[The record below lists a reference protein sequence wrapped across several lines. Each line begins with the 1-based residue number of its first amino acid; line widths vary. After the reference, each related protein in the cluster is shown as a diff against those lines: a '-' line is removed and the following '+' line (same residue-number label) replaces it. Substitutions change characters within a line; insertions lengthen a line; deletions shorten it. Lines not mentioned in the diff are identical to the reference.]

1 MDYSKLDEVRRTA
14 VPLQLDTI
22 EAFAAGRLSRRE
34 FIQRASVLGLSAT
47 SVGLVL
53 AACSNT
59 PASPAASAGGGAP
72 SAAPTTAGSAAASAA
87 ASAAT
92 GGTIRVAIQ
101 RPVSVDPVAMQDLG
115 GYGVVSQSMEFL
127 CTLTPKDLV
136 TIGPGLATEWTPNAD
151 GSVWTFKLRPNVK
164 WHDGTPF
171 TADDVVATM
180 ERLVAAGNS
189 GLKGVLPAGGA
200 KATDANTV
208 TMTLASPNGNF
219 PYLVS
224 VFNAQT
230 VITPK
235 AYAAGTTLDKVP
247 AGTGAWKL
255 KTYNTQT
262 GASFERNPD
271 WWGGTTPLDGIEFTF
286 FDATG
291 PMVTAYQGQQV
302 DAIVQFDVLSGK
314 SLIDDANFNLIAAPA
329 ALHRQIW
336 MRCDKGQFA
345 DKRVRQA
352 LAYTFDRPALIQ
364 QLFQGKAQLG
374 NDHVI
379 WEGYPYFDSSVPQ
392 RTVDTAKAKQLL
404 SDAGVSNLTA
414 TLHAGQLLEIP
425 DLATLLK
432 SQAAAAGITLNVA
445 VESLQTYYGAQWCP
459 AQPADPPCSG
469 AAELGIVDYGHRPVP
484 DVFLNAALS
493 TGGVWNSSQ
502 YSNPAFDEAFA
513 AYSAAVDVEAQT
525 EAAGTL
531 EQLLNDEVPIG
542 VPFFYNFLSGHTNA
556 FQGVRSSALGQ
567 MFVDKAS
574 QV

>member
-1 MDYSKLDEVRRTA
+1 
-14 VPLQLDTI
+14 
-22 EAFAAGRLSRRE
+22 
-34 FIQRASVLGLSAT
+34 
-47 SVGLVL
+47 
-53 AACSNT
+53 
-59 PASPAASAGGGAP
+59 
-72 SAAPTTAGSAAASAA
+72 
-87 ASAAT
+87 
-92 GGTIRVAIQ
+92 
-101 RPVSVDPVAMQDLG
+101 MQDLG
-115 GYGVVSQSMEFL
+115 GYGIVSQSMEFL

-136 TIGPGLATEWTPNAD
+136 TIGPGLATEWTPNGD
-151 GSVWTFKLRPNVK
+151 GSVWTFKLRQGVK

-235 AYAAGTTLDKVP
+235 AYTAGTTLDKVP

-262 GASFERNPD
+262 GATFERNPD
-271 WWGGTTPLDGIEFTF
+271 WWGGQTPLDGIEFTF

-314 SLIDDANFNLIAAPA
+314 SLIDDPNFNLIAAPA

-336 MRCDKGQFA
+336 MRTDKGQFA
-345 DKRVRQA
+345 KKEVRQA

-379 WEGYPYFDSSVPQ
+379 WEGYPYFDSTVPQ
-392 RTVDTAKAKQLL
+392 RTQDIAKAKALL
-404 SDAGVSNLTA
+404 SQAGVSNLTA

-432 SQAAAAGITLNVA
+432 SQAAQAGITLNVA
-445 VESLQTYYGAQWCP
+445 VESLQTFYGAQWCP
-459 AQPADPPCSG
+459 ADPKDPPCSG
-469 AAELGIVDYGHRPVP
+469 AAELGIVDYGHRGTP
-484 DVFLNAALS
+484 DVYLNAALKS
-493 TGGVWNSSQ
+493 KGIWNASQ
-502 YSNPAFDEAFA
+502 YNSTEFDTAFSNFQKAVGVDAQKA
-513 AYSAAVDVEAQT
+513 ASKQIET
-525 EAAGTL
+525 ILL
-531 EQLLNDEVPIG
+531 EDTPIG
-542 VPFFYNFLSGHTNA
+542 LPYFYNYLAGSSKSFSGFYA
-556 FQGVRSSALGQ
+556 SGLGQ
-567 MFVDKAS
+567 AFFSATSKTA
-574 QV
+574 

>member
-1 MDYSKLDEVRRTA
+1 
-14 VPLQLDTI
+14 
-22 EAFAAGRLSRRE
+22 
-34 FIQRASVLGLSAT
+34 
-47 SVGLVL
+47 
-53 AACSNT
+53 
-59 PASPAASAGGGAP
+59 
-72 SAAPTTAGSAAASAA
+72 
-87 ASAAT
+87 
-92 GGTIRVAIQ
+92 
-101 RPVSVDPVAMQDLG
+101 
-115 GYGVVSQSMEFL
+115 
-127 CTLTPKDLV
+127 
-136 TIGPGLATEWTPNAD
+136 
-151 GSVWTFKLRPNVK
+151 VWTFNLRQNVK

-200 KATDANTV
+200 KATDPNTV

-255 KTYNTQT
+255 TPGSYNTQT
-262 GASFERNPD
+262 GASFDRNPD
-271 WWGGTTPLDGIEFTF
+271 WWGGTTPLDGIDFTF

-314 SLIDDANFNLIAAPA
+314 SLIDDPNFNLIAAPA

-336 MRCDKGQFA
+336 MRTDKGQFA

-392 RTVDTAKAKQLL
+392 RTQDIAKAKSLL
-404 SDAGVSNLTA
+404 TAAGVTNLTA

-432 SQAAAAGITLNVA
+432 SQAAQAGINLNVA
-445 VESLQTYYGAQWCP
+445 VESLQTYYGAQWC
-459 AQPADPPCSG
+459 
-469 AAELGIVDYGHRPVP
+469 DYGHRGTP
-484 DVFLNAALS
+484 DVYLNAALKS
-493 TGGVWNSSQ
+493 KGIWNSSQ
-502 YSNPAFDEAFA
+502 YNSPDFDAAFSSFQKAVGVDAQKA
-513 AYSAAVDVEAQT
+513 ACNKIET
-525 EAAGTL
+525 ILL
-531 EQLLNDEVPIG
+531 EDTPIG
-542 VPFFYNFLSGHTNA
+542 LPYFYNYLAGSSKTFSGFYA
-556 FQGVRSSALGQ
+556 SGLGQ
-567 MFVDKAS
+567 AFFSATSKVA
-574 QV
+574 